1 MSEFP
6 SRLLYMPVYPIN
18 VIHNFILPNYLKNS
32 KKLLDIWR
40 GVVRYY
46 VVPPCGTFIRLT
58 SYIFSHTINRKAPI
72 FRRHLAER
80 LQLDLKV
87 ELFYFSILFKS
98 LRYKAA
104 SPGGT

>member
-1 MSEFP
+1 MSSIF
-6 SRLLYMPVYPIN
+6 LLHPCLNNYEIVAGK
-18 VIHNFILPNYLKNS
+18 VIEIYLRNS

-98 LRYKAA
+98 LRYKAT
-104 SPGGT
+104 SPGGS